1 MPIEQKQ
8 CKCGCGRTF
17 LGTSRRLFATDYCRV
32 KFNRKKKNEKQNSD
46 EVNH

>member
-17 LGTSRRLFATDYCRV
+17 LGTARRMFATDYCRC
-32 KFNRKKKNEKQNSD
+32 KWNRKQKKDKSNEN
-46 EVNH
+46 